1 MLRRCFQIG
10 LVLVLAAGAATAGE
24 VIERVVATVNN
35 RPILQSDWD
44 EEVRYEA
51 FVNRRP
57 LARLTVADRK
67 AALERLIDQELLRQQ
82 IKENEAEGV
91 LAESP
96 PQVQKRLQE
105 IRKQYPGA
113 EKDSV
118 WQADLREYGLRE
130 QDLAR
135 HATLQSQLEKLIDA
149 RLRPT
154 VHISHSSIEAYYR
167 EQLLPELRKAGV
179 KDIPLVEVSPKIEEL
194 LTQRRMNE
202 LLATWLHDLRSQSA
216 IRMGAASEP
225 GVSQR

>member
-10 LVLVLAAGAATAGE
+10 LVLVLAVGAATAGE

-51 FVNRRP
+51 FVNHRP

-96 PQVQKRLQE
+96 PQTEKRLQE

-135 HATLQSQLEKLIDA
+135 HVTLQAQLEKLIDV

-202 LLATWLHDLRSQSA
+202 LLASWLHDLRSQSD
-216 IRMGAASEP
+216 IRMGAAAGP

>member
-10 LVLVLAAGAATAGE
+10 LVLALAVSAAGAGE

-57 LARLTVADRK
+57 LSRLTVADRK

-82 IKENEAEGV
+82 IKENEQEGV
-91 LAESP
+91 LADSP
-96 PQVQKRLQE
+96 PQIEQRLQE

-113 EKDSV
+113 GKDAV

-135 HATLQSQLEKLIDA
+135 HVTLQTRLEKLIDV

-167 EQLLPELRKAGV
+167 DQLLPELRKAGV
-179 KDIPLVEVSPKIEEL
+179 KDVPLVEVSPKIEEL

-202 LLATWLHDLRSQSA
+202 LLAAWLHDLRSQSD
-216 IRMGAASEP
+216 IRMGAAGS

>member
-10 LVLVLAAGAATAGE
+10 LVMLLAVVAATAGE

-96 PQVQKRLQE
+96 PQTEKRLQE

-118 WQADLREYGLRE
+118 WQADLREYGLRG

-135 HATLQSQLEKLIDA
+135 HVTLQSQLEKLIDA

-194 LTQRRMNE
+194 LTQQRMNE
-202 LLATWLHDLRSQSA
+202 LLATWLHDLRSQSD
-216 IRMGAASEP
+216 IRMGAAAGP